1 MAIRLDEAK
10 LRMLKIV
17 DTSNTIKIYPNNITS
32 YGGLVVEGYKKGGY
46 NGIHLGPDSNY
57 MTIMSDSE
65 HQGLYN
71 SGNGQWIIYYN
82 RPAAGVGFGTTTLA
96 GNNKVTIEGN
106 ATIKNLL
113 TVANGVSH
121 YGIKVG
127 NTYIN
132 AIDGDIIFQNNN
144 ALRFGSDSWNWDEW
158 AGLKYDWTNKRI
170 YLGIADKN
178 IFNGNSVMS
187 GGRILTPGINHFH
200 VGNQTTY
207 YMTSDGDI
215 KASSVT
221 VDNNNSSGSIQLVED
236 GEGGTIRLYS
246 KSNTYCYEIDAHN
259 DETIRIHTATKNPNG
274 TYRSVYWN
282 GKNGNVSTDGTFY
295 VQNTY
300 PVMPLKL
307 ANGYYG
313 MTLPDAS
320 DTNWI
325 RTTNYG
331 IIPYASGGSSALG
344 TDSWPFN
351 NIWSKTVNII
361 DTYYPA
367 FRLTAQT
374 VNSFS
379 TYSKGM
385 FEVNYT
391 DSIGMWIHSDKT
403 TDSKSRRALVVYG
416 WGAKSDAAQAIA
428 LRQCD
433 TSGAWLS
440 DLYLLHTGNYSSYAM
455 PTSYW
460 SWSGQSGQPTWVWGG
475 NDYGQYKVWNP
486 ANFNVNSAKAISSS
500 GTITMISGTAKHPSG
515 FTVGDIY
522 SSSYPFSYGSTWR
535 YQGTFGAELIFN
547 GLGGDAGVGTGHM
560 YFRTRSD
567 WATSTWGDWKHLLD
581 SSNYTTYTV
590 TKTGTGAS
598 GTWGISVTGSAA
610 TLYNSNAGTLN
621 WSGDHML
628 SSSVRPNAKLHFG
641 TETLYQYRSST
652 YYVILDSGNY
662 SSYAATASHT
672 HSYLPLSGGTMTGN
686 INFNGMGVCYIGNST
701 SDASP
706 TVGGALCN
714 LVISSWYGISFT
726 TTCSSTYQNKT
737 AIGFDCRTGTIRA
750 AAVHGAVW
758 NDYAEYRTTMTEIE
772 PGRVV
777 VENNDDTLSLST
789 ERLMPGA
796 NIVSD
801 TFGFSIGETESAKTP
816 LAVSGRVLAYPNE
829 PRDSYHAGDAV
840 CSGPNGTVS
849 KMTREEIITYPERII
864 GTVSAVPDYETWGQN
879 NVSINGRIWIK
890 V

>member
-1 MAIRLDEAK
+1 MAIRLDEAR

-32 YGGLVVEGYKKGGY
+32 YTGLVVEGFQNGGY
-46 NGIHLGPDSNY
+46 DGIHLGPNSNY
-57 MTIMSDSE
+57 MTVMSNDI

-71 SGNGQWIIYYN
+71 QSSGRWIVYFN
-82 RPAAGVGFGTTTLA
+82 RSSNSIGLGTNSLVS
-96 GNNKVTIEGN
+96 NNTVTIDGN
-106 ATIKNLL
+106 AIIKNLL

-374 VNSFS
+374 ANSFS

-403 TDSKSRRALVVYG
+403 TDAKSRRALVVYG

-433 TSGAWLS
+433 TSGTWLS

-455 PTSYW
+455 PVSYW

-486 ANFNVNSAKAISSS
+486 ANFNVNSAKSISSS

-522 SSSYPFSYGSTWR
+522 SSGYPFSYGSTWR

-598 GTWGISVTGSAA
+598 GTWGINISGNAA
-610 TLYNSNAGTLN
+610 TA
-621 WSGDHML
+621 
-628 SSSVRPNAKLHFG
+628 SSVAWGN
-641 TETLYQYRSST
+641 
-652 YYVILDSGNY
+652 VSGKP
-662 SSYAATASHT
+662 SSYTPASHT
-672 HSYLPLSGGTMTGN
+672 HSYAGSSSAGGAANSANVLNVNNTAALSNCLQYIQTSSQTAGNDLPSAAWWHVIKMSHGN
-686 INFNGMGVCYIGNST
+686 GDTYYKRLLAFNFWSHDISTSYAAGDGVVAAWKKVWVEGNSIT
-701 SDASP
+701 
-706 TVGGALCN
+706 
-714 LVISSWYGISFT
+714 
-726 TTCSSTYQNKT
+726 
-737 AIGFDCRTGTIRA
+737 
-750 AAVHGAVW
+750 GAVW
-758 NDYAEYRTTMTEIE
+758 NDYAEYRESDCE
-772 PGRVV
+772 EFGRVLF
-777 VENNDDTLSLST
+777 EKGDDSLSMT
-789 ERLMPGA
+789 TQRLQSFAG
-796 NIVSD
+796 VSSD
-801 TFGFSIGETESAKTP
+801 TWGFCQGETEKAKTP
-816 LAVSGRVLAYPNE
+816 IAVAGRVLVYTYQDRNNYKP
-829 PRDSYHAGDAV
+829 GDCV
-840 CSGPNGTVS
+840 CAAPGGTVDI
-849 KMTREEIITYPERII
+849 MTREEIIQYPDRIV
-864 GTVSAVPDYETWGQN
+864 GTVSCVPEYLTWGSGDRDP
-879 NVSINGRIWIK
+879 VDVNGRIWIK

>member
-1 MAIRLDEAK
+1 MAIRLDEAR

-32 YGGLVVEGYKKGGY
+32 YTGLVVEGFQNGGY
-46 NGIHLGPDSNY
+46 DGIHLGPNSNY
-57 MTIMSDSE
+57 MTVMSNDI

-71 SGNGQWIIYYN
+71 QSRGRWIVYFN
-82 RPAAGVGFGTTTLA
+82 RSSNSIGLGTNSLVS
-96 GNNKVTIEGN
+96 NNTVTIDGN
-106 ATIKNLL
+106 AIIKNLL

-132 AIDGDIIFQNNN
+132 AIDGDVIFQNNN
-144 ALRFGSDSWNWDEW
+144 AIRFGSDNWNWDEW

-170 YLGIADKN
+170 YLGIADNN
-178 IFNGNSVMS
+178 IFTGNSVMS
-187 GGRILTPGINHFH
+187 GGRILTPGISHFH

-207 YMTSDGDI
+207 YMTSSGDI

-282 GKNGNVSTDGTFY
+282 GKNGNVSADGTFY

-475 NDYGQYKVWNP
+475 NDYGQYKVWDP

-535 YQGTFGAELIFN
+535 YQGTFGVELIFN

-598 GTWGISVTGSAA
+598 GTWGINISGNAA
-610 TLYNSNAGTLN
+610 TA
-621 WSGDHML
+621 
-628 SSSVRPNAKLHFG
+628 SSVAWGN
-641 TETLYQYRSST
+641 
-652 YYVILDSGNY
+652 VSGKP
-662 SSYAATASHT
+662 SSYTPASHT

-686 INFNGMGVCYIGNST
+686 INFNSMGSSYIGNGG
-701 SDASP
+701 SDISP
-706 TVGGALCN
+706 TVGGALGN
-714 LVISSWYGISFT
+714 LVISSWWGISFT
-726 TTCSSTYQNKT
+726 TACTATYQNKT

-758 NDYAEYRTTMTEIE
+758 NDYAEYRTTMIDIE

>member
-1 MAIRLDEAK
+1 MAIRLDEAR

-32 YGGLVVEGYKKGGY
+32 YTGLVVEGFQNGGY
-46 NGIHLGPDSNY
+46 DGIHLGPNSNY
-57 MTIMSDSE
+57 MTVMSNDI

-71 SGNGQWIIYYN
+71 QSSGRWIVYFN
-82 RPAAGVGFGTTTLA
+82 RSSNSIGLGTNSLVS
-96 GNNKVTIEGN
+96 NNTVTIDGN
-106 ATIKNLL
+106 AIIKNLL

-121 YGIKVG
+121 YGIKVV

-144 ALRFGSDSWNWDEW
+144 ALRFGSDNWNWDEW

-374 VNSFS
+374 ANSFS

-403 TDSKSRRALVVYG
+403 TDAKSRRALVVYG
-416 WGAKSDAAQAIA
+416 WGAKSDASQAIA

-433 TSGAWLS
+433 TSGTWLS

-598 GTWGISVTGSAA
+598 GTWGI
-610 TLYNSNAGTLN
+610 N
-621 WSGDHML
+621 
-628 SSSVRPNAKLHFG
+628 
-641 TETLYQYRSST
+641 
-652 YYVILDSGNY
+652 ISGN
-662 SSYAATASHT
+662 AATASSVAWGNVTGKPSTYTPSSHT
-672 HSYLPLSGGTMTGN
+672 HSYLPLGGGTMTGN
-686 INFNGMGVCYIGNST
+686 INFNAFGTCYIGNGS
-701 SDASP
+701 SDVAP
-706 TVGGALCN
+706 TVGGALGN

-758 NDYAEYRTTMTEIE
+758 NDYAEYRTTTMEIE

-777 VENNDDTLSLST
+777 VENNNDTLSLST

-801 TFGFSIGETESAKTP
+801 TFGFSIGETENAKTP

-879 NVSINGRIWIK
+879 NVSVNGRIWIK